1 MNAKQTFGLVG
12 SVTVIV
18 GCFLPFITLPLVG
31 GFSYMFPPGGELG
44 DGVIVAAVAFIG
56 MLGAAR
62 GKGSVLVFLS
72 CVLASLIFASTIS
85 GYLDLFSSSENAG
98 VLDQIFMATVEFG
111 AGAAAILAG
120 LLLMFVS
127 ALMQYPDKSWNRY
140 TRIKCPSC
148 AELIQKE
155 ARVCRYCGTELGKR
169 TAPTIGG
176 K

>member
-1 MNAKQTFGLVG
+1 MNAKQTIGLIG

-44 DGVIVAAVAFIG
+44 DGVMVAALAFIG

-72 CVLASLIFASTIS
+72 CVLASLVFAYTIS
-85 GYLDLFSSSENAG
+85 QYLDLFSSSEDAG
-98 VLDQIFMATVEFG
+98 VLEQIMMASVEFG

-127 ALMQYPDKSWNRY
+127 ALMQYPTESRNRY
-140 TRIKCPSC
+140 NRFKCPSC

-155 ARVCRYCGTELGKR
+155 ARVCRYCGTELIER
-169 TAPTIGG
+169 AEPTIGG
-176 K
+176 R